1 LNKKEL
7 LDEFIAQSREL
18 IGKEAEDR
26 PHGNVQASR
35 RAILRYNNAIGDGN
49 ALYNN
54 PEYATD
60 ETRYEGILAP
70 PTYLLA
76 VRIPASE
83 GAYLKKDYNLANF
96 FGGAW
101 FEWYNIIKL
110 GDTLTSE
117 IKLKDVYEKTN
128 NKAQRTVVL
137 VSEASYW
144 NQHKELV
151 ARGGGAMVMKQLKER
166 GETLFYD
173 RPIHRYSEDEIKRIE
188 QGVENES
195 VRGSNPL
202 YWEKVNVGAKLT
214 PVVKGPLQ
222 IMPDMFQWHCAT
234 KWEYPMLEVAY
245 RFARDNPGKR
255 RLNLEMN
262 WPYFTADQEYDDHQ
276 TAILRGMPHPFDI
289 DGQRVGLTGHLLT
302 NWMSDEGFLK
312 NLKVEILEPFFYGD
326 TLWIKGEVVDKYKE
340 KIGGIMYRAV
350 DVTIEIVN
358 QLKDLTGKGT
368 ATVYLPSRGRE
379 VKIPIAS

>member
-1 LNKKEL
+1 
-7 LDEFIAQSREL
+7 
-18 IGKEAEDR
+18 
-26 PHGNVQASR
+26 
-35 RAILRYNNAIGDGN
+35 
-49 ALYNN
+49 
-54 PEYATD
+54 
-60 ETRYEGILAP
+60 
-70 PTYLLA
+70 
-76 VRIPASE
+76 
-83 GAYLKKDYNLANF
+83 
-96 FGGAW
+96 
-101 FEWYNIIKL
+101 
-110 GDTLTSE
+110 
-117 IKLKDVYEKTN
+117 
-128 NKAQRTVVL
+128 L

-151 ARGGGAMVMKQLKER
+151 AKGGGIMVMKPLNR
-166 GETLFYD
+166 GETLFHD
-173 RPIHRYSEDEIKRIE
+173 RPIHVYSEEEIKRIE

-202 YWEKVNVGAKLT
+202 YWEKVNVGEKLT

-234 KWEYPMLEVAY
+234 KWKYPMLEVAY

-312 NLKVEILEPFFYGD
+312 SLTVEILEPFFYGD

-340 KIGGIMYRAV
+340 KISGIMYGAV
-350 DVTIEIVN
+350 DVKIELIN
-358 QLKDLTGKGT
+358 QLEDLVGKGA